1 MCEVRSVCEDRP
13 DYKIGNSF
21 KAISMK
27 QGKSM
32 SDLMDRIREVSRE
45 FGVNVLVAYDAQK
58 PAAPVLNKREI
69 RIVEA
74 ARDAENREGYSYLSN
89 AQTWLVAITG

>member
-1 MCEVRSVCEDRP
+1 
-13 DYKIGNSF
+13 
-21 KAISMK
+21 MK

-89 AQTWLVAITG
+89 AQNVVSGNYGLGFIDGALWAINDEHEQE

>member
-1 MCEVRSVCEDRP
+1 
-13 DYKIGNSF
+13 
-21 KAISMK
+21 MK

-32 SDLMDRIREVSRE
+32 SGLMDRIREVSRE
-45 FGVNVLVAYDAQK
+45 YGVSIMVAFDGEE
-58 PAAPVLNKREI
+58 PVLNKKEI

-89 AQTWLVAITG
+89 AQNVVSGNYGLGFIDGALWAINDEHEQE